1 MDKEVRLPVFC
12 ERFRELVGSVTQNEF
27 ADMVG
32 LSRATVGFY
41 HHGDR
46 IPDAAVL
53 LKIADKCNISVDWL
67 LGISDA
73 KTRDTTVQSVSAYTG
88 LSENVIEALHNEKN
102 ADRNE
107 MQDVIEY
114 LMAYHQKQV

>member
-12 ERFRELVGSVTQNEF
+12 ERFRKIVGNMTQNEF

-53 LKIADKCNISVDWL
+53 LKIAEECDISVDWL
-67 LGISDA
+67 LGLSDA
-73 KTRDTTVQSVSAYTG
+73 KTRDATVQSVSAYTG
-88 LSENVIEALHNEKN
+88 LPESVIEALHNEKD
-102 ADRNE
+102 AGRNE
-107 MQDVIEY
+107 MQDFIEY
-114 LMAYHQKQV
+114 LVAYHQKKV